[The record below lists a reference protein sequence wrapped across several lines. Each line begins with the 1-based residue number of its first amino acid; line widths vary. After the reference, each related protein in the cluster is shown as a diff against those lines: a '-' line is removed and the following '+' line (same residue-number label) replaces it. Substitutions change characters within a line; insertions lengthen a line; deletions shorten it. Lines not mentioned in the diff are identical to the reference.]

1 MGSGNTETRTKR
13 DCREERSFSNDKVS
27 NLINGHRFM
36 QIKFLYRVLSFLFL
50 CFFRPILLRDFYI
63 LYRPSPIIWA
73 LHLLI
78 IQTPTWAPVPSDT
91 LISSLWVA
99 VAKVALFRGLLFFN
113 VTRRVVVVHLMWW
126 WQPLL
131 RYFGFPFFLHTWRED
146 YSSWDAPLIRILEC
160 PRRNYSSEMFSL
172 P

>member
-1 MGSGNTETRTKR
+1 MGTDSCKWK
-13 DCREERSFSNDKVS
+13 FSTVFSPLFFSVS
-27 NLINGHRFM
+27 PP
-36 QIKFLYRVLSFLFL
+36 S
-50 CFFRPILLRDFYI
+50 PPLLGDLYI
-63 LYRPSPIIWA
+63 LYRPFSIIWA

-99 VAKVALFRGLLFFN
+99 VAKVALFRGLLLIN
-113 VTRRVVVVHLMWW
+113 AAKRVVVVHLIWW
-126 WQPLL
+126 RQLLL
-131 RYFGFPFFLHTWRED
+131 RYFGFPFFLRTWRED

-172 P
+172 PQWA